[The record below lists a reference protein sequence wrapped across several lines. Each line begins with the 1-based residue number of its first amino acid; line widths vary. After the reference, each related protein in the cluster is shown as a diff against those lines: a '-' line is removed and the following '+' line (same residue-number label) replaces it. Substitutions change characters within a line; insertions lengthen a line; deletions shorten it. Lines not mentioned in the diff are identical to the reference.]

1 MMNQS
6 RATDWNH
13 RGKQGETSRRANANL
28 MRTRKPAA
36 LRLFFALTLFISAAP
51 LSALFALDFTAR
63 VVDPGTNKGIA
74 DAQLIVIETR
84 QKYFTN
90 ARGEAKI
97 TVPGPGFYTFRAITP
112 DGTLVQ
118 PRLQVL
124 SQGQQLTIF
133 TGEPPETTPDSG
145 GDSSDITVRGN
156 QNKQTLSRYQVRLD
170 EIKRIPGQFGEA
182 LRGIESLPGVNAAP
196 FGNGE
201 IVLRGANEEANVYL
215 VDDLPIGY
223 AFHFFPVNSVLHN
236 DLISTIDIYN
246 GAYPADFGNATGGVI
261 AIETIDEVERF
272 GGNSSFSLWSTNAL
286 FKGVIPGFGSGDS
299 GTGGEAGDAE
309 DPDLSRIMLG
319 TGIQLGQ
326 STQAEDLGDANI
338 GNPIDSKESDTGSGG
353 YWIGAGRASYLHLTL
368 SQFAPEGVRLPIYWD
383 GQFKVKYSVSPHHSF
398 YFYALGAK
406 DTFTAEIDNTPE
418 YDPTK
423 DLDPVLLGANVAIDR
438 AYHTEALRYIWQPG
452 SKFRNTLTLINTD
465 NIFFIQGRIGQLRA
479 DQEASIGYTG
489 VRNDIDW
496 DIVRDHVLFEGG
508 IELRAGR
515 YRNEGITARFND
527 PNDRSPD
534 FFDTENPDFTV
545 VPVRDYDEYQ
555 YNSAFAMLT
564 LSGYGLEFKPGA
576 RVEHFGL
583 TKQTVVDPRGTLSY
597 AFPTGT
603 TLLAGAGV
611 YHRLPDPNEF
621 SGSAGNPNLLM
632 ERAEHYAGGVQQE
645 LGDWLLKAEVFRQYF
660 TDIVVEDPYITTP
673 FRENQDEF
681 TRYTQ
686 PILINDSLGFS
697 NDGTGFSEG
706 FELYIKKSKAPRV
719 NGWYGWLSYTWSRAI
734 RNNHQHIFTADELNR
749 VTTADEARIIAQY
762 DNTRDRFA
770 DFDRTHIINI
780 VFGYQINPEWQ
791 FGARWRYQT
800 AAPYTQIIGDDG
812 GRQQNQ
818 GRRIFD
824 PVFSP
829 YENTERT
836 AAFHRLDLRIDR
848 FFRYGWGYGNFFVEL
863 LNVYVRRNET
873 GKSWNRSRP
882 FSATNPEPVYDFVLL
897 QQSQGDKTYFIPF
910 FNVGIEMK
918 F

>member
-1 MMNQS
+1 MIRSHERTMIASSQNTW
-6 RATDWNH
+6 A
-13 RGKQGETSRRANANL
+13 RRVICGVCFL
-28 MRTRKPAA
+28 A
-36 LRLFFALTLFISAAP
+36 LFLPT
-51 LSALFALDFTAR
+51 SALLALDFTAR
-63 VVDPGTNKGIA
+63 LVDPATSKPIA

-97 TVPGPGFYTFRAITP
+97 TVPAPGFYTFRAITP

-124 SQGQQLTIF
+124 SDGQQLTIY
-133 TGEPPETTPDSG
+133 TGEPPQTKPADDG
-145 GDSSDITVRGN
+145 GSSKITVRGN
-156 QNKQTLSRYQVRLD
+156 QNKQKLSRYQVRLD

-201 IVLRGANEEANVYL
+201 IVLRGANEEANTYL

-246 GAYPADFGNATGGVI
+246 GAYPANFGNATGGVI
-261 AIETIDEVERF
+261 AIETIDEVDRF
-272 GGNSSFSLWSTNAL
+272 GGNASFSLWSTNAL
-286 FKGVIPGFGSGDS
+286 FKGVIPGFGSGSSNSAPDNSDEEVPDAARILHIPGFGFGQADS
-299 GTGGEAGDAE
+299 AE
-309 DPDLSRIMLG
+309 
-319 TGIQLGQ
+319 
-326 STQAEDLGDANI
+326 LGDANI
-338 GNPIDSKESDTGSGG
+338 GDPVSAEESDSNSGG
-353 YWIGAGRASYLHLTL
+353 YWIGAGRVSYLHLTL
-368 SQFAPEGVRLPIYWD
+368 SQFAPDGIRLPIYWD
-383 GQFKVKYSVSPHHSF
+383 GQFKIKYSFSPAHSL

-423 DLDPVLLGANVAIDR
+423 ELDPILLGASVAIDR
-438 AYHTEALRYIWQPG
+438 AYHTEALRHVWQPG
-452 SKFRNTLTLINTD
+452 SKFRNTLTLTNTE
-465 NIFFIQGRIGQLRA
+465 NIFFIQGRLGQLRA
-479 DQEASIGYTG
+479 DQEASIGFTG
-489 VRNDIDW
+489 LRNDFDW
-496 DIVRDHVLFEGG
+496 DIVRDHILFEGG
-508 IELRAGR
+508 VEFRAGR
-515 YRNEGITARFND
+515 YRNQGITARFND

-534 FFDTENPDFTV
+534 FFDTENPDFTI
-545 VPVRDYDEYQ
+545 VPVRDYNEYQ
-555 YNSAFAMLT
+555 YNSGFAMLT
-564 LSGYGLEFKPGA
+564 LAGYGFEFKPGA

-597 AFPTGT
+597 TFPTKT
-603 TLLAGAGV
+603 SLLAGAGV

-621 SGSAGNPNLLM
+621 SSSAGNPNLLM

-645 LGDWLLKAEVFRQYF
+645 LGDWLMKAEVFRQYY
-660 TDIVVEDPYITTP
+660 TDIVVADPYVTTP
-673 FRENQDEF
+673 FRENQDNF

-686 PILINDSLGFS
+686 PILFNDSLGFS
-697 NDGTGFSEG
+697 NDGNGFSEG

-719 NGWYGWLSYTWSRAI
+719 NGWYGWISYTWSRAI
-734 RNNHQHIFTADELNR
+734 RNNHQHIFTADELTR
-749 VTTADEARIIAQY
+749 VTTTDEARIIAQY
-762 DNTRDRFA
+762 DNTQDRYA
-770 DFDRTHIINI
+770 DFDRTHIMNI
-780 VFGYQINPEWQ
+780 VFGYQISPEWQ
-791 FGARWRYQT
+791 FGMRWRYQT
-800 AAPYTQIIGDDG
+800 SAPYTQIIGDDG

-863 LNVYVRRNET
+863 LNVYVRENET
-873 GKSWNRSRP
+873 GKSWNRQRP
-882 FSATNPEPVYDFVLL
+882 FSATNPESVTDFVLL